1 MNLLKRLP
9 PFDPKSGTLNV
20 VIDTPKGC
28 RSKFAY
34 DMKRKAYV
42 LKSVLPQ
49 GALFP
54 FDFGSIPGRVA
65 DDGDPLDALVLMDEP
80 AFCGCLIESRLV
92 GVIEAEQSED
102 GKTER
107 NDRLIAVAAKSQI
120 HADIKALSDLSPALL
135 NEIAHFFISYNQE
148 RGKKFRPVGLHGRE
162 RMMEWLDQSTRDRK
176 WKGMAGLIEEGWEM
190 IDDDAEDE
198 VRDAGLIAAAQRVEH
213 YGIAGYGC
221 VRTYAELLGDSK
233 GAELLQ
239 QTLDEEGATDKKLT
253 ELAKTLINIKA
264 Q

>member
-1 MNLLKRLP
+1 MCQRDPTGNGEFVRNKMNLLKRLP
-9 PFDPKSGTLNV
+9 PFDSKSGTLNI

-42 LKSVLPQ
+42 LKSILPQ

-54 FDFGSIPGRVA
+54 FDFGSIPGTVA

-92 GVIEAEQSED
+92 GVIEAEQRED

-120 HADIKALSDLSPALL
+120 HADIKSLSDLSPALL
-135 NEIAHFFISYNQE
+135 KEIEHFFISYNQE
-148 RGKKFRPVGLHGRE
+148 RGKQFRPLGRFGPKRAE
-162 RMMEWLDQSTRDRK
+162 QLVKKQKRK
-176 WKGMAGLIEEGWEM
+176 
-190 IDDDAEDE
+190 
-198 VRDAGLIAAAQRVEH
+198 
-213 YGIAGYGC
+213 
-221 VRTYAELLGDSK
+221 
-233 GAELLQ
+233 
-239 QTLDEEGATDKKLT
+239 
-253 ELAKTLINIKA
+253 AKRRK
-264 Q
+264 